1 MLCSNQLSYVAIEI
15 EGREFSVSQRLLSS
29 VSRLTGLLYCQ
40 QFSGGKPMRKFLQL
54 ITLPLILGLAAC
66 GLSAQPSADR
76 PNFLIITID
85 DMGYTDLGAFGG
97 RDIPTPNRD
106 RLAREMIQKNVCIE

>member
-1 MLCSNQLSYVAIEI
+1 
-15 EGREFSVSQRLLSS
+15 
-29 VSRLTGLLYCQ
+29 
-40 QFSGGKPMRKFLQL
+40 MRKFLQL

-76 PNFLIITID
+76 PNFLIITTD

-97 RDIPTPNRD
+97 RDIPTPNLD
-106 RLAREMIQKNVCIE
+106 RLAREGVRFSNFHATPSIFHVLAREMIQKTYA